1 MIRWVITKHKYNDY
15 LYMFDLRDFCVK
27 QMRDMETNIAYLTT
41 TLTPSKCFF
50 KDVKKKIKEK
60 GIKFK
65 DRWERHFTT
74 ENGSRFVYGSY
85 RGHTILRG
93 STKNIVILNDFN
105 CCPEKIQLEMANC
118 YIPMWASCLCTTV
131 IVTIDE
137 SKPTGKIID
146 DLIKN
151 YGCSHT

>member
-15 LYMFDLRDFCVK
+15 KYLFDIRDFCVK
-27 QMRDMETNIAYLTT
+27 QMRYIETNIAYLDK
-41 TLTPSKCFF
+41 TLKPSKAFF
-50 KDVKKKIKEK
+50 KDTKTAIKNE
-60 GIKFK
+60 GINFK
-65 DRWERHFTT
+65 DRYGCHFIT
-74 ENGSRFVYGSY
+74 ENGSRFVYGSF
-85 RGHTILRG
+85 RGHSILRG

-105 CCPEKIQLEMANC
+105 CCPERIQVEMANC
-118 YIPMWASCLCTTV
+118 YIPMWASVLCTTV

-137 SKPTGKIID
+137 SKPTGIIID

>member
-15 LYMFDLRDFCVK
+15 MYMFDLRDFCVK

-41 TLTPSKCFF
+41 TLTPSKAFF
-50 KDVKKKIKEK
+50 KDVKKKVKEK

-65 DRWERHFTT
+65 DRWVRYFTT
-74 ENGSRFVYGSY
+74 ENGSHFVYGSY
-85 RGHTILRG
+85 RGHSILRG
-93 STKNIVILNDFN
+93 RTNNIVILNDFN
-105 CCPEKIQLEMANC
+105 CCPEQIQVEMAKC
-118 YIPMWASCLCTTV
+118 YIPMWASVLCTTV

-137 SKPTGKIID
+137 SKPNGKIID
-146 DLIKN
+146 DLIKQ